1 MVSTPYI
8 DMTAILNSI
17 IPVITSFL
25 GIFIAFWL
33 LKSLMG
39 MLKELE

>member
-1 MVSTPYI
+1 MSTPYV
-8 DMTAILNSI
+8 DVSAILNSI
-17 IPVITSFL
+17 LPVITSFL

-39 MLKELE
+39 MLKEFE

>member
-1 MVSTPYI
+1 MSTPYI
-8 DMTAILNSI
+8 DVTAILNSV

-25 GIFIAFWL
+25 GIFVAFWL